1 MKSDNNWYGHRS
13 IFSNY
18 IGQKDK
24 SSFSSIQHGY
34 LNRFVL
40 DRLRLPKIKFIPYLC
55 WNQEVKNRFNNLGFE
70 NVHIV
75 GAPFVY
81 LSKKIQLK
89 NNKKNNKK
97 NNNLLFFPPHDTVD
111 DKILKIDYNE
121 LSNKLIKIY
130 KKKIIT
136 VCLYYS
142 DYNNKNI
149 VNIFK
154 KKGIR
159 VITIVTREKNKSLE
173 NLYHEIYKNDYI
185 VVCDISSVL
194 FYAMFL
200 KKKVRVLLKNNIE
213 TYFTKKIATE
223 KFIFY
228 FKKKYPELFKEGL
241 DPKKGYSV
249 ACDHLGYRYLRSKAE
264 LKNLLG
270 WDSNLKNFL
279 AKILAFYYDIKYD
292 KRFRLGKKVKK

>member
-1 MKSDNNWYGHRS
+1 M
-13 IFSNY
+13 
-18 IGQKDK
+18 
-24 SSFSSIQHGY
+24 
-34 LNRFVL
+34 
-40 DRLRLPKIKFIPYLC
+40 
-55 WNQEVKNRFNNLGFE
+55 
-70 NVHIV
+70 
-75 GAPFVY
+75 
-81 LSKKIQLK
+81 
-89 NNKKNNKK
+89 
-97 NNNLLFFPPHDTVD
+97 
-111 DKILKIDYNE
+111 
-121 LSNKLIKIY
+121 
-130 KKKIIT
+130 
-136 VCLYYS
+136 YYS

-173 NLYHEIYKNDYI
+173 NLYHEIYNNDYI
-185 VVCDISSVL
+185 VVCDVSSVL

-241 DPKKGYSV
+241 DPKKGYRV

-270 WDSNLKNFL
+270 WDSVLKNFL
-279 AKILAFYYDIKYD
+279 AKILAFYYDIKYG
-292 KRFRLGKKVKK
+292 KRFRFGKKVKR

>member
-34 LNRFVL
+34 LNRFFL
-40 DRLRLPKIKFIPYLC
+40 NNRLRPPKIKFIPYLC

-89 NNKKNNKK
+89 NNKKNN
-97 NNNLLFFPPHDTVD
+97 NLLFFPPHSSID
-111 DKILKIDYNE
+111 DKKSRSDYIH
-121 LSNKLIKIY
+121 LCNKLIKIY

-142 DYNNKNI
+142 DYNNKKI

-154 KKGIR
+154 KKGIK

-173 NLYHEIYKNDYI
+173 NLYHEIYNNDYI

-213 TYFTKKIATE
+213 TYLTKKIGSEE

-270 WDSNLKNFL
+270 WDSVFKNFL
-279 AKILAFYYDIKYD
+279 AKILAFYYDIKYGN
-292 KRFRLGKKVKK
+292 KYRLGKKVKR

>member
-34 LNRFVL
+34 LNRFWL
-40 DRLRLPKIKFIPYLC
+40 NNRLRLPKIKFIPYLC

-89 NNKKNNKK
+89 NNKKNN
-97 NNNLLFFPPHDTVD
+97 NLLFFPPHSSTD
-111 DKILKIDYNE
+111 DKRSRSDYNH
-121 LSNKLIKIY
+121 LCNKLIKIY

-154 KKGIR
+154 KKGIK

-213 TYFTKKIATE
+213 TYLTKKIVTEE

-228 FKKKYPELFKEGL
+228 FKKKYPKLFKKGL
-241 DPKKGYSV
+241 ETEKGYKV